1 MTARSA
7 ALRLWRWYTR
17 ALGRS
22 EPVHDTGKEVPMTR
36 SLAILAALLFVPI
49 AALLVLLAPLSV
61 GAQATQSGVF
71 AVPAGGGQTIYAASA
86 NTNVLVTVCVVSGA
100 VVGLRTSTIAIGQ
113 VGLGACTTFNVAN
126 VTELIVTAG
135 PASTNGTY
143 SVSTAV
149 Q

>member
-1 MTARSA
+1 M
-7 ALRLWRWYTR
+7 
-17 ALGRS
+17 
-22 EPVHDTGKEVPMTR
+22 VHDTGKEVPMTR
-36 SLAILAALLFVPI
+36 SLALLAALLFFPI

-71 AVPAGGGQTIYAASA
+71 ALPAGGGQTIYAASA
-86 NTNVLVTVCVVSGA
+86 NTNVLVTVCVISGA
-100 VVGLRTSTIAIGQ
+100 VVGLRTSTTAIGQ

-126 VTELIVTAG
+126 VTELIVNAG